1 MDAFPNTVVFV
12 TGLDIHVGIEVG
24 LREALTIMICAKMDS
39 NLRRH
44 LFCRFAF
51 AALLSIPFSLL
62 AEVLVVTGANSPPI
76 TLSKDQISDIFL
88 GRITS
93 LPDGNSVTPV
103 DQPESNPLRDEFY
116 LKVANKS
123 AAQAKALWAK
133 LYFTGRG
140 EPPREARDDDDIK
153 KIVNSTRGAIGY
165 IDQSAVDKSVKVL
178 LIVQ

>member
-1 MDAFPNTVVFV
+1 MDTKSQRH
-12 TGLDIHVGIEVG
+12 I
-24 LREALTIMICAKMDS
+24 LRCL
-39 NLRRH
+39 
-44 LFCRFAF
+44 AF
-51 AALLSIPFSLL
+51 AALLTISSIVHT
-62 AEVLVVTGANSPPI
+62 EVLVVTGADSPTI
-76 TLSKDQISDIFL
+76 TLSKNQISDIFL
-88 GRITS
+88 GKITS
-93 LPDGNSVTPV
+93 LPNGNSVTPV

-140 EPPREARDDDDIK
+140 EPPREAKDDDDIK

-178 LIVQ
+178 LKVQ

>member
-1 MDAFPNTVVFV
+1 MN
-12 TGLDIHVGIEVG
+12 
-24 LREALTIMICAKMDS
+24 S

-44 LFCRFAF
+44 LFCHFAF
-51 AALLSIPFSLL
+51 AALLLSPFSLL
-62 AEVLVVTGANSPPI
+62 AEVLVVTGANSPPV
-76 TLSKDQISDIFL
+76 TLSKEQISDIFL
-88 GRITS
+88 GKITS
-93 LPDGNSVTPV
+93 LPDGHRVAPI
-103 DQPESNPLRDEFY
+103 DQPESNPLRNEFY

-140 EPPREARDDDDIK
+140 EPPHEAKNDDDIK

-178 LIVQ
+178 LIVR

>member
-1 MDAFPNTVVFV
+1 MWELKFV
-12 TGLDIHVGIEVG
+12 
-24 LREALTIMICAKMDS
+24 LRESITIKVSKMDT
-39 NLRRH
+39 NHRQHILH
-44 LFCRFAF
+44 CFAF
-51 AALLSIPFSLL
+51 AVLLSIPCSLL
-62 AEVLVVTGANSPPI
+62 AEVLVVTGVDSQSI

-88 GRITS
+88 GKITT
-93 LPDGNSVTPV
+93 LPNGNSVTLV
-103 DQPESNPLRDEFY
+103 DQPESNPLRNEFY

-140 EPPREARDDDDIK
+140 EPPREARDDNDIK

>member
-1 MDAFPNTVVFV
+1 MDTKSHRHISHCLVFV
-12 TGLDIHVGIEVG
+12 AL
-24 LREALTIMICAKMDS
+24 LTIS
-39 NLRRH
+39 NSVH
-44 LFCRFAF
+44 
-51 AALLSIPFSLL
+51 
-62 AEVLVVTGANSPPI
+62 AEVLVVTGADSPTI
-76 TLSKDQISDIFL
+76 TLSKNQISDIFL
-88 GRITS
+88 GKITS

-140 EPPREARDDDDIK
+140 EPPHEARDNDDIK

-178 LIVQ
+178 LKVQ

>member
-1 MDAFPNTVVFV
+1 MDINAQ
-12 TGLDIHVGIEVG
+12 
-24 LREALTIMICAKMDS
+24 
-39 NLRRH
+39 RH
-44 LFCRFAF
+44 ILHSFAF
-51 AALLSIPFSLL
+51 TALLFFAFSLR
-62 AEVLVVTGANSPPI
+62 AEVLVVTGADSPAI

-88 GRITS
+88 GKITS
-93 LPDGNSVTPV
+93 LPNGNSVTPV

-140 EPPREARDDDDIK
+140 EPPREARGDDDIK

>member
-1 MDAFPNTVVFV
+1 MWELSF
-12 TGLDIHVGIEVG
+12 I
-24 LREALTIMICAKMDS
+24 LRESITIKVSKMDT
-39 NLRRH
+39 NDRRH
-44 LFCRFAF
+44 ILHCFAF
-51 AALLSIPFSLL
+51 AALLLIPFSLC
-62 AEVLVVTGANSPPI
+62 AEVLVVTGANSASI
-76 TLSKDQISDIFL
+76 NLSKDQISDIYL

-140 EPPREARDDDDIK
+140 EPPREARDDNDIK

>member
-1 MDAFPNTVVFV
+1 MWELSF
-12 TGLDIHVGIEVG
+12 I
-24 LREALTIMICAKMDS
+24 LRESITIKVSKMDT
-39 NLRRH
+39 NDRRLILH
-44 LFCRFAF
+44 CFAF
-51 AALLSIPFSLL
+51 AVLLSIPCGLL
-62 AEVLVVTGANSPPI
+62 AEVLVVAGADSPAI

-88 GRITS
+88 GKITS
-93 LPDGNSVTPV
+93 LPNGSSVTPV

-178 LIVQ
+178 LIVR